1 MKIKELMTS
10 PVQTCE
16 PATNLAAAA
25 AMMWD
30 SDCGALPV
38 VDHDGKA
45 IGVITD
51 RDICMAVATK
61 RRVASELTVWETIT
75 GKVHTCTA
83 DDEAK
88 DALHLMQRERVR
100 RLPVV
105 DQNGVLQGMVA
116 MNDFVLHAE
125 EPKGKRE
132 PELSYHD
139 VMEAMKAIS
148 AHRILVG
155 I

>member
-1 MKIKELMTS
+1 MKIKEIMTS

-25 AMMWD
+25 SMMWD

-38 VDHDGKA
+38 VAHDGKVV
-45 IGVITD
+45 GMITD
-51 RDICMAVATK
+51 RDICMAVTTK
-61 RRVASELTVWETIT
+61 RRVASDITVWETIT
-75 GKVHTCTA
+75 GRVHACKA
-83 DDEAK
+83 DDDVK
-88 DALHLMQRERVR
+88 DALQIMKRERIR

-105 DQNGVLQGMVA
+105 DSNGILEGIVA

-132 PELSYHD
+132 PDLSYRD
-139 VMEAMKAIS
+139 VMDALKAIS
-148 AHRILVG
+148 AHRVLVG